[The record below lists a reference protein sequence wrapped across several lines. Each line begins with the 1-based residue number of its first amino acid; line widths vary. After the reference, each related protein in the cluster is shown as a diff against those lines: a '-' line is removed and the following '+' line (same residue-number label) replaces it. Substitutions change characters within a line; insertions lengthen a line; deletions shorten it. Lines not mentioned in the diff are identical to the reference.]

1 MVLKKPLLISR
12 ERSMSEFQLT
22 TPVAFIIFNRPDTT
36 ERVFAEIARARP
48 PKLLVVGDGPR
59 ANRPG
64 EAEKVAACRAIIDRV
79 NWPCEVLT
87 NYSEANLGCK
97 VRVSSGLD
105 WVFEQVPEAIVLE
118 DDCLPHPTFF
128 RFCQELLER
137 YRDDERI
144 GMISGDNFQF
154 GHSINDDSYYFSNIN
169 HIWGW
174 ASWRNRWQSDY
185 DVDLKLWPKIREE
198 KRFRNWFGTKSEQD
212 NFAEIIENVYQ
223 GKVNTWDYQWN
234 FASRIKGRIAV
245 MPNVNLISNIG
256 FGVEATHTT
265 GQSAFAN
272 LPVMPINFPLKHP
285 NMVFANRVLDSRFCQ
300 LSMNKSLIGSIK
312 NKIKKI
318 ISV

>member
-1 MVLKKPLLISR
+1 
-12 ERSMSEFQLT
+12 MSEFQLT

-79 NWPCEVLT
+79 DWPCEVLT

-105 WVFEQVPEAIVLE
+105 WVFEQVPEAIILE

-144 GMISGDNFQF
+144 GMISGDNYLF
-154 GHSINDDSYYFSNIN
+154 GGIEINSSYYYTKYSN
-169 HIWGW
+169 IWGW
-174 ASWRNRWQSDY
+174 ASWRRAWKNY
-185 DVDLKLWPKIREE
+185 DVTLCNWHEFSQSQGFESFNMTRAEVAFWSDAFGKTFLNKI
-198 KRFRNWFGTKSEQD
+198 D
-212 NFAEIIENVYQ
+212 
-223 GKVNTWDYQWN
+223 TWDYQWVFTN
-234 FASRIKGRIAV
+234 FINNRVSINPA
-245 MPNVNLISNIG
+245 VNLISNIG
-256 FGVEATHTT
+256 FGAGATHTT
-265 GQSAFAN
+265 GESIFAN
-272 LPVMPINFPLKHP
+272 METHSVNFPLTHP
-285 NMVFANRVLDSRFCQ
+285 NFITVNSAADKLVASSSYTKNSFFSR
-300 LSMNKSLIGSIK
+300 IYR
-312 NKIKKI
+312 KI
-318 ISV
+318 IRDLKSFSKS